1 MKKKIQKFDNLRKI
15 EQNFY
20 MEQIENKA
28 NKSYSNWIQ
37 NLAVDEK
44 NMEQSGVVN
53 FNDHL
58 NPSYHLEESSI
69 ELMEILREKFDQ
81 ALNEFNAFRGTEDK
95 SKMIK
100 VYKIS
105 NTVNDFMLF
114 RNSLKLVVA
123 RKSHDIISVGFL
135 SNSGGLFSARLNNH
149 EPSINK
155 AHELRAHIGPFN
167 EITWRFQGDLV
178 DLDILVRH
186 YLTEFIKHSA
196 R

>member
-1 MKKKIQKFDNLRKI
+1 MKQLTNETQSTYSKWI
-15 EQNFY
+15 ET
-20 MEQIENKA
+20 
-28 NKSYSNWIQ
+28 
-37 NLAVDEK
+37 LAIDEM

-58 NPSYHLEESSI
+58 NPAYHLEQSSI
-69 ELMEILREKFDQ
+69 ELMEKLRTRFEKSLEKF
-81 ALNEFNAFRGTEDK
+81 NEFRGDK
-95 SKMIK
+95 DNSKIIK
-100 VYKIS
+100 IYKIS

-114 RNSLKLVVA
+114 RNSLKLVIA
-123 RKSHDIISVGFL
+123 RKSHDIVSVGFL
-135 SNSGGLFSARLNNH
+135 SNSGGLFSARLNNQ
-149 EPSINK
+149 EPSLNK

-167 EITWRFQGDLV
+167 EITWRFQGDIV